1 MARLQFQCSVL
12 LAASRSVLVSALIH
26 LPHSAYAQ
34 TLTTLYRFTDLGDGS
49 TPYAGVLYVDG
60 MLYGTAAGGNAR
72 RCDCGTM
79 FKVDPTS
86 GKETVLF
93 RSGYHSRAGGPFYH
107 GLTYANGEL
116 YGSAY
121 YAGENA
127 GFGTIF
133 AFDLKARKMRVLYN
147 LSGGS
152 MGANVNTD
160 LVYRNGYLYGTTED
174 GGTDYFGVA
183 FKLDIRTRTWKI
195 LYNFGIGSYNQGIS
209 EQNGMLVGSE
219 QYGGGL
225 GPPLCK
231 IGCGVVFSIDPDSG
245 AYTQLAAFRGGNDG
259 AYPNIPLFL
268 DGAFYGSTKIGGD
281 GCHGNG
287 CGTVYK
293 LAAHRNGDFHDR
305 TLYRFKPVADARF
318 PNGPLVYHNGAF
330 YGETGA
336 QGEKHG
342 CFGDGGGCGTIFK
355 IDRATHAE
363 TILYRFTGGDD
374 GGIPNGGLTYHDGAL
389 YGTTQLGG
397 NRPHCRPYGC
407 GTAFKLMLNEPK

>member
-1 MARLQFQCSVL
+1 MMDPNTGEETILHR
-12 LAASRSVLVSALIH
+12 ALG
-26 LPHSAYAQ
+26 
-34 TLTTLYRFTDLGDGS
+34 RKFG
-49 TPYAGVLYVDG
+49 
-60 MLYGTAAGGNAR
+60 AGGQFDKA
-72 RCDCGTM
+72 
-79 FKVDPTS
+79 
-86 GKETVLF
+86 
-93 RSGYHSRAGGPFYH
+93 
-107 GLTYANGEL
+107 LTYANAKL
-116 YGSAY
+116 YGTSYTGGVDNGTVFELDPGTRALRTLYQLPGGALGAGPNSKLAY
-121 YAGENA
+121 E
-127 GFGTIF
+127 
-133 AFDLKARKMRVLYN
+133 
-147 LSGGS
+147 
-152 MGANVNTD
+152 
-160 LVYRNGYLYGTTED
+160 NGYLYGTTLA
-174 GGTDYFGVA
+174 GGTQYYGVL
-183 FKLDIRTRTWKI
+183 FKLDIRTRAWTV

-209 EQNGMLVGSE
+209 EQNGMLVGSD

-268 DGAFYGSTKIGGD
+268 DGAFYGSTEIGGD

-293 LAAHRNGDFHDR
+293 LAADGNGEFHDR
-305 TLYRFKPVADARF
+305 TLYRFKPVDDARF

-330 YGETGA
+330 YGETGV

-363 TILYRFTGGDD
+363 TILYRFTGGED
-374 GGIPNGGLTYHDGAL
+374 GGVPNGGLTYHDGAL

-407 GTAFKLMLNEPK
+407 GTVFKLMLNEPK